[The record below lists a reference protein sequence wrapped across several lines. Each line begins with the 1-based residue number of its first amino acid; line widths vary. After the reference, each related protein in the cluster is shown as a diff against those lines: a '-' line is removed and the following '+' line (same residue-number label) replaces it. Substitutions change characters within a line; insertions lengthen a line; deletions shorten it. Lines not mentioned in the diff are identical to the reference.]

1 MINNLVTCGKHSNH
15 SSVSKSQNF
24 VQEKKKEPF
33 QNVVQWSQVWNVN
46 FGESRGRAANFSF
59 LPLSHS
65 PSRQGN
71 VFIPACFL
79 LSVSCIVLV
88 CTRDKKHVLVQRWHV
103 WPPTIWSLIKL
114 HRQVF
119 MCKVG
124 HCSVAWSIWPDL
136 CPFCNRLSARI
147 YNGDVK
153 KKFYSSSVLFL
164 DEKWK
169 SFPNKEQNVLIKII
183 TTLILGVMVFFL
195 WPPNVWFLAV
205 KHVFFAP
212 IRACFFV
219 TRQHSDATD
228 SNHRHLFETLVA
240 SLLEMYFSIVSS

>member
-33 QNVVQWSQVWNVN
+33 QNVVQWSQVWNVS

-88 CTRDKKHVLVQRWHV
+88 CTRDKKHVLVQTWR
-103 WPPTIWSLIKL
+103 
-114 HRQVF
+114 
-119 MCKVG
+119 
-124 HCSVAWSIWPDL
+124 VA
-136 CPFCNRLSARI
+136 
-147 YNGDVK
+147 
-153 KKFYSSSVLFL
+153 
-164 DEKWK
+164 
-169 SFPNKEQNVLIKII
+169 
-183 TTLILGVMVFFL
+183 
-195 WPPNVWFLAV
+195 
-205 KHVFFAP
+205 
-212 IRACFFV
+212 
-219 TRQHSDATD
+219 
-228 SNHRHLFETLVA
+228 SNHLKFDQVAQTSVYVQSRSLFGGLKHLTWF
-240 SLLEMYFSIVSS
+240 VSFLQQVECKDL